1 MDSRARSVDR
11 PTGARALPSTPVRV
25 WIAGL
30 MRRRLRMTFTKV
42 RALGAAFVTVAIVVA
57 ACNNAAAT
65 TAPGGSAAAT
75 DAAAACPASA
85 TKIEVQSWWT
95 TGGEATGLQKL
106 FEQFNKDNPT
116 LCAYN
121 AAIAGGAGTAAQG
134 VIKQRTLAG
143 NPPDTFQ
150 VHMGHELTDTYVN
163 ISAGSVLTPLD
174 TSIID
179 PSKFPAGVVS
189 IISGKDGKPYT
200 VPVNIHRANELWY
213 NKKVFTDNNLQ
224 PPTTWAEFK
233 TVADALKAKG
243 ITPLALG
250 DNGIWAFG
258 MVFETI
264 LVGELGADGFNG
276 LWTGATKWDDPM
288 VTNALNTL
296 KTVYG
301 YVNTDHN
308 ALSWDQANQLV
319 IDGKAGMTIMG
330 DWANGDYVA
339 KKFTGYGWAPAP
351 GNNGIYQALADS
363 FPLPAKA
370 KNPDAVKKLLAFM
383 ASAQGQD
390 IFNPYKGSIPARI
403 DAGNPPAG
411 GLAYNDYQ
419 KSAMQDWT
427 KDTVVPSM
435 EHGAAASPA
444 WKSAIEAALTTFETS
459 GDVTVTQAALVAAA
473 LAAAL

>member
-1 MDSRARSVDR
+1 V
-11 PTGARALPSTPVRV
+11 P

-30 MRRRLRMTFTKV
+30 DEEDSRMTFNKV
-42 RALGAAFVTVAIVVA
+42 RALGAAFVAVAIVVA
-57 ACNNAAAT
+57 ACSNAGSAT
-65 TAPGGSAAAT
+65 TGPGGSAAAT

-106 FEQFNKDNPT
+106 FDQFNKDNPT

-121 AAIAGGAGTAAQG
+121 AAIAGGAGTNAQAA
-134 VIKQRTLAG
+134 IKTRTLAG

-150 VHMGHELTDTYVN
+150 VHMGHELLDTYVN
-163 ISAGSVLTPLD
+163 ISGGSVLTPLD

-179 PSKFPAGVVS
+179 PTKFPAGVVS

-213 NKKVFTDNNLQ
+213 NKKVFSDNNLQ
-224 PPTTWAEFK
+224 PPKTWDEFK

-264 LVGELGADGFNG
+264 LIAELGKDGFSG
-276 LWTGATKWDDPM
+276 LWTGATKWDDPK
-288 VTNALNTL
+288 VTAALNEL

-308 ALSWDQANQLV
+308 SLSWDQANQLV

-351 GNNGIYQALADS
+351 GNDGLYQALADS

-370 KNPDAVKKLLAFM
+370 KDPDAVKKLLAFM

-403 DAGNPPAG
+403 DAGTPPADG
-411 GLAYNDYQ
+411 QQYNDYQ
-419 KSAMQDWT
+419 KSAMVDWT
-427 KDTVVPSM
+427 KDTVLPSM

-459 GDVTVTQAALVAAA
+459 SDVAGTQAALVAAA
-473 LAAAL
+473 SAAAL

>member
-1 MDSRARSVDR
+1 M
-11 PTGARALPSTPVRV
+11 TK
-25 WIAGL
+25 
-30 MRRRLRMTFTKV
+30 RRLGLV
-42 RALGAAFVTVAIVVA
+42 AVPLVALIVA
-57 ACNNAAAT
+57 ACGGAT
-65 TAPGGSAAAT
+65 QAPGGSAGPT
-75 DAAAACPASA
+75 DAAAACASGT

-106 FEQFNKDNPT
+106 FDQFNKDNPT

-121 AAIAGGAGTAAQG
+121 AAIAGGAGTVAQG

-150 VHMGHELTDTYVN
+150 VHMGHELLDTYVN
-163 ISAGSVLTPLD
+163 ISGGSVLASLD
-174 TSIID
+174 SSILD

-189 IISGKDGKPYT
+189 IISGKDGKVYT

-213 NKKVFTDNNLQ
+213 NKKVFSDNNLQ
-224 PPTTWAEFK
+224 PPTTWADFK
-233 TVADALKAKG
+233 TVADALKAKN

-250 DNGIWAFG
+250 DNGIWAYG

-264 LVGELGADGFNG
+264 LIGELGADGFNG
-276 LWTGATKWDDPM
+276 LWTGTTKWDDPK
-288 VTNALNTL
+288 VTDALTTL
-296 KTVYG
+296 KTVFG
-301 YVNTDHN
+301 YVNSDHS

-351 GNNGIYQALADS
+351 GNTGIYQALADS

-370 KNPDAVKKLLAFM
+370 KDADAVKKLLAFM
-383 ASAQGQD
+383 ASQPGQD
-390 IFNPYKGSIPARI
+390 IFNPYKGSIPART
-403 DAGNPPAG
+403 DAGTPPAG
-411 GLAYNDYQ
+411 GLQYNDYQ
-419 KSAMQDWT
+419 KSAMTDW
-427 KDTVVPSM
+427 KANTVVPSM

-444 WKSAIEAALTTFETS
+444 WKSAIETALTAFETS
-459 GDVTVTQAALVAAA
+459 GDVSAATAALVAAA
-473 LAAAL
+473 TAALAQ

>member
-1 MDSRARSVDR
+1 MQIQKI
-11 PTGARALPSTPVRV
+11 RALAAG
-25 WIAGL
+25 IAL
-30 MRRRLRMTFTKV
+30 T
-42 RALGAAFVTVAIVVA
+42 ALVVA
-57 ACNNAAAT
+57 ACNSAGASS
-65 TAPGGSAAAT
+65 APAGSAAAT
-75 DAAAACPASA
+75 DAAAACAA
-85 TKIEVQSWWT
+85 GTTKIQVESWWT

-106 FEQFNKDNPT
+106 FDQFNKDNPT

-121 AAIAGGAGTAAQG
+121 AAIAGGAGTAAQAD
-134 VIKQRTLAG
+134 IKTKTLAG
-143 NPPDTFQ
+143 TPPDTFQ
-150 VHMGHELTDTYVN
+150 VHMGHELLDTYVN
-163 ISAGSVLTPLD
+163 ISSSVLSPLD
-174 TSIID
+174 SSIID

-213 NKKVFTDNNLQ
+213 SKKVFTANNLQ
-224 PPTTWAEFK
+224 APKTWADFF

-258 MVFETI
+258 MVFESI
-264 LVGELGADGFNG
+264 LIADLGADGFNG
-276 LWTGATKWDDPM
+276 LWTGATKWDDAK
-288 VTNALNTL
+288 VTQALNDL
-296 KTVYG
+296 KKVYG

-339 KKFTGYGWAPAP
+339 KKFTDYGWAPAP
-351 GNNGIYQALADS
+351 GNDGIYQALADS

-370 KNPDAVKKLLAFM
+370 PNPDAVKKLLAFM
-383 ASAQGQD
+383 ASQVGQD
-390 IFNPYKGSIPARI
+390 IFNPYKGSIPART
-403 DAGNPPAG
+403 DAGQAISGVLP
-411 GLAYNDYQ
+411 YNDYQ

-435 EHGAAASPA
+435 EHGAAAAPA

-459 GDVTVTQAALVAAA
+459 QDVASTQAALVAAA
-473 LAAAL
+473 KAAGF